1 MLIRVFRQQATQVA
15 TTIMAAAHLL
25 PMEANTW
32 WTMATANIITPM
44 ATTTEDPRTA
54 VLIMVCRTMATKSRP
69 MAWEEATNEMIT
81 VVIIK
86 VIAPVITITTTC
98 QDIIKVIKSPCKQ
111 AVVHLA
117 LMATVWMG
125 VWEVPSK
132 DHLLWFITKKQVG
145 TKAPPSLI
153 LACQAAII
161 MAPGIMKMVLQWALA
176 EEADLTSNLTKIRD
190 MARNTISNHMS
201 KRGERA
207 SKITSN
213 SHTPRARGNLKIT
226 ITMRVVST
234 INTIIKTTMAEF
246 TVPHHKVIL
255 MLRRVKMT
263 RLLLKLI
270 KMKLYKKL

>member
-1 MLIRVFRQQATQVA
+1 M
-15 TTIMAAAHLL
+15 
-25 PMEANTW
+25 
-32 WTMATANIITPM
+32 
-44 ATTTEDPRTA
+44 
-54 VLIMVCRTMATKSRP
+54 
-69 MAWEEATNEMIT
+69 
-81 VVIIK
+81 
-86 VIAPVITITTTC
+86 
-98 QDIIKVIKSPCKQ
+98 
-111 AVVHLA
+111 
-117 LMATVWMG
+117 
-125 VWEVPSK
+125 
-132 DHLLWFITKKQVG
+132 G

-213 SHTPRARGNLKIT
+213 SHTPQARGNLKIT
-226 ITMRVVST
+226 ITMMVVST
-234 INTIIKTTMAEF
+234 INTIIKTMAEF
-246 TVPHHKVIL
+246 TVPHHKVIQ

>member
-1 MLIRVFRQQATQVA
+1 M
-15 TTIMAAAHLL
+15 
-25 PMEANTW
+25 
-32 WTMATANIITPM
+32 
-44 ATTTEDPRTA
+44 
-54 VLIMVCRTMATKSRP
+54 
-69 MAWEEATNEMIT
+69 
-81 VVIIK
+81 
-86 VIAPVITITTTC
+86 
-98 QDIIKVIKSPCKQ
+98 
-111 AVVHLA
+111 
-117 LMATVWMG
+117 
-125 VWEVPSK
+125 
-132 DHLLWFITKKQVG
+132 G